1 MTIKEKFKAE
11 VERLKEL
18 YGYDNMT
25 NVGSVVCAIFEKL
38 LSFIDSITEE
48 PVSKELNQAAE
59 EYAKGEGLENALGGW
74 EDMSDA
80 FKAGAQW
87 QKQQDSKL
95 PHIHPRDTI
104 EEYAYQCAYDISND
118 WAKETPEWKDV
129 QTACVLGAQ
138 WQKEKDSTPS
148 KDLEELINKLSGQFP
163 DVSFAK
169 LSRIAVRVAKWQR
182 MQDVELN

>member
-1 MTIKEKFKAE
+1 MTIKEKIKAE
-11 VERLKEL
+11 VERLKGL
-18 YGYDNMT
+18 YDDMT
-25 NVGSVVCAIFEKL
+25 NVGSVVCVIFEKL

-87 QKQQDSKL
+87 QK
-95 PHIHPRDTI
+95 
-104 EEYAYQCAYDISND
+104 
-118 WAKETPEWKDV
+118 
-129 QTACVLGAQ
+129 
-138 WQKEKDSTPS
+138 EKDSSPS

-163 DVSFAK
+163 EVSFAK